1 MACMSLSVLSVIT
14 GVQDTRMTRLR
25 DCFDLRVTGLL
36 VGGEGLCV
44 GSWGRER
51 VVWG

>member
-14 GVQDTRMTRLR
+14 EVQDTQMTRLR
-25 DCFDLRVTGLL
+25 DYFDLGVTGLL
-36 VGGEGLCV
+36 VGGEVLCV
-44 GSWGRER
+44 GSWERER